1 MKFRNKRILA
11 ALLAAAMTIPAFACG
26 EKIEGGDSNTAES
39 SAGESADSKENGD
52 SAANPDDGNQQ
63 AQGNNGESKPVDE
76 GVVIDPNGAQN
87 HMLVFEQPQL
97 EEDDAIVSTK
107 RADDGKIYIAKT
119 DINGATVTDANGEE
133 ATELYTG
140 ETNAAVYEK
149 GYTPSIKT
157 YQAYW
162 LDISEQA
169 DFVFDGNLLE
179 FEIKV
184 KEDTPDGVYPVE
196 VYFADLSNYSAN
208 TDENAAKLENV
219 KFRPGY
225 ICVNTEQPEIP
236 ALGTEMTLTPDT
248 ISAKPGD
255 TVRMNLRVDNNPG
268 LVAFVI
274 RMHYDQNAF
283 KIGKAGAGSDLGER
297 ARLTART
304 LDE

>member
-26 EKIEGGDSNTAES
+26 EKIEGGDGNNSES
-39 SAGESADSKENGD
+39 SAAESANGNENSDSD
-52 SAANPDDGNQQ
+52 ANSNDGNQQ
-63 AQGNNGESKPVDE
+63 GQGNNGENKPADD
-76 GVVIDPNGAQN
+76 GIVIDPNGAQN

-97 EEDDAIVSTK
+97 EEDDTIVSTK

-169 DFVFDGNLLE
+169 DFIFDGNLLE
-179 FEIKV
+179 FEITV

-208 TDENAAKLENV
+208 TDENAAKLDNV

-225 ICVNTEQPEIP
+225 ICVNSEQPEIP
-236 ALGTEMTLTPDT
+236 ALGTEMTLTPET

-274 RMHYDQNAF
+274 RMHYDQNAI

>member
-1 MKFRNKRILA
+1 MKNMQKRILA
-11 ALLAAAMTIPAFACG
+11 ALLAAAMPIPAFSCG
-26 EKIEGGDSNTAES
+26 EKSDGGDGS
-39 SAGESADSKENGD
+39 SVVNSADESGD
-52 SAANPDDGNQQ
+52 SAGNSEGDSKPSD
-63 AQGNNGESKPVDE
+63 GNNGGGQDASLED
-76 GVVIDPNGAQN
+76 GVVIDPQGGQN
-87 HMLVFEQPQL
+87 YKLVFEQPEV
-97 EEDDAIVSTK
+97 EEDESIVSTK
-107 RADDGKIYIAKT
+107 RAEDGSVYIAKT
-119 DINGATVTDANGEE
+119 DINGATVTEANGEA

-162 LDISEQA
+162 LDISERK
-169 DFVFDGNLLE
+169 DYVFDGNLLE

-184 KEDTPDGVYPVE
+184 KEDTPDGIYPVE
-196 VYFADLSNYSAN
+196 VYFADLSNYSGN
-208 TDENAAKLENV
+208 MDENAEKLDNI

-225 ICVNTEQPEIP
+225 ICINTEQPEIP
-236 ALGTEMTLTPDT
+236 ALGNDITLTPDT

-274 RMHYDQNAF
+274 RMHYDANAF

-297 ARLTART
+297 AKLTART
-304 LDE
+304 MDE